1 MQMAII
7 STHRWTRELLLTVLS
22 LVVLGADQLTKYFV
36 RTYMEVGESIPEDGI
51 IRLTY
56 IQNTGSA
63 FGLFPNQTLIL
74 TIAAVIGVG
83 IIGYFLIKGSDT
95 GVLLSI
101 SLALQLGGAIG
112 TIIDRVTYGHVVDFV
127 DLRIWP
133 IFNVA
138 DSSITIG
145 FLLLAWV
152 LLIGKDKKGRAR
164 DVSQS

>member
-1 MQMAII
+1 MEMPII
-7 STHRWTRELLLTVLS
+7 SARRWTREALFVALVLL
-22 LVVLGADQLTKYFV
+22 VLGVDQLTKFLV
-36 RTYMEVGESIPEDGI
+36 RTYMEVGESVPEDGI

-63 FGLFPNQTLIL
+63 FGLFASQTLVL
-74 TIAAVIGVG
+74 TIAAAVGVG
-83 IIGYFLIKGSDT
+83 LIVYFLVKGGGAST
-95 GVLLSI
+95 LLSV
-101 SLALQLGGAIG
+101 SLVLQLGGAIG
-112 TIIDRVTYGHVVDFV
+112 NLIDRLAFGYVVDFA
-127 DLRIWP
+127 DLRVWP

-152 LLIGKDKKGRAR
+152 LLTGKDKKGRAR